1 MPAKKKT
8 EQKNSESSFL
18 KVAVTGTAA
27 SGKTTV
33 CNRLKEQGLSVISA
47 DVLAREAVTPGSEAY
62 KKIVE
67 YFGKDVLAP
76 DGTLNRSTLRRIVFK
91 DDTARKK
98 LEQFVH
104 PEIIRRM
111 KLEMVQAASD
121 GDPIVVVEV
130 PLLFE
135 FGLENL
141 FDVTI
146 NVSAP
151 HALKVKRL
159 RERDNVSY
167 DDAEALLKAQMSDQE
182 KNKWAEVVI
191 ENNHSIE
198 HMLSSVDILYDN
210 FFKKYLKKV
219 KSA

>member
-1 MPAKKKT
+1 MPEPKT
-8 EQKNSESSFL
+8 SASSFL
-18 KVAVTGTAA
+18 KVAVTGTAG
-27 SGKTTV
+27 SGKTTA
-33 CNRLKEQGLSVISA
+33 CNRLKELGLRVISA
-47 DVLAREAVTPGSEAY
+47 DVLAREAVTQGSEAY
-62 KKIVE
+62 NKIIK
-67 YFGKDVLAP
+67 YFGKDVVTA
-76 DGTLNRSTLRRIVFK
+76 DGTLNRPMLRQIVLK
-91 DDTARKK
+91 DEAARKK

-111 KLEMVQAASD
+111 KSGMMQAASD
-121 GDPIVVVEV
+121 GDPIIVVEV

-159 RERDNVSY
+159 MERDNVSGEN
-167 DDAEALLKAQMSDQE
+167 AEALLKVQMSDHD
-182 KNKWAEVVI
+182 KNKRATMVI
-191 ENNHSIE
+191 ENNHSLE
-198 HMLSSVDILYDN
+198 HILNSVDILYNN
-210 FFKKYLKKV
+210 FFKKYLKKL

>member
-1 MPAKKKT
+1 MPESKT
-8 EQKNSESSFL
+8 STSSFL
-18 KVAVTGTAA
+18 KIAVTGTAG
-27 SGKTTV
+27 SGKTTA
-33 CNRLKEQGLSVISA
+33 CNRLKELGLRVISA
-47 DVLAREAVTPGSEAY
+47 DVLAREAVTQGSEAY
-62 KKIVE
+62 KKIVK
-67 YFGKDVLAP
+67 YFGKDVLAA
-76 DGTLNRSTLRRIVFK
+76 DGTLNRPMLRQIVFK
-91 DDTARKK
+91 DDAARKK

-111 KLEMVQAASD
+111 KAGMMQAARD

-151 HALKVKRL
+151 HALKVRRL
-159 RERDNVSY
+159 MERDNVSNEN
-167 DDAEALLKAQMSDQE
+167 AEALLKVQMSDQD
-182 KNKWAEVVI
+182 KNKRATMVI

-198 HMLSSVDILYDN
+198 HMLNSVDILYNN
-210 FFKKYLKKV
+210 FLKNT
-219 KSA
+219 